1 MGPSAKR
8 AALVIKVGG
17 TAGLDYA
24 AICQDV
30 ADLIISGKRAVLVH
44 GGSAEASALGAALGH
59 EARWLTSP
67 SGFRWR
73 YTDRATLEIFAM
85 ATNGK
90 VNTLLVERLQAVG
103 VDALGLCGLDGRLLQ
118 ARRKDVVQSVENGKR
133 RLVRDDFTGKVERV
147 NVALLN
153 SLLDQGY
160 TPVIAPLALGGAAE
174 PFLPTNGIRRAGP
187 GGAAAEPFVPTNGIR
202 RAGPGGPA
210 AEGQAVNVDADR
222 AAAMIAGAL
231 SAATLVLLTAAPGL
245 MRAFPDET
253 TLIPRLRR
261 EQWDEALAMAQGGM
275 KKKVLGAREALEG
288 GVGRVI
294 IADGRVA
301 HPIAAALAGR
311 GTTFD

>member
-133 RLVRDDFTGKVERV
+133 RLVRDDFTGK
-147 NVALLN
+147 
-153 SLLDQGY
+153 
-160 TPVIAPLALGGAAE
+160 AE
-174 PFLPTNGIRRAGP
+174 QV
-187 GGAAAEPFVPTNGIR
+187 VPTNGIR

-245 MRAFPDET
+245 LRAFPDES
-253 TLIPRLRR
+253 TLIPRLKR

>member
-30 ADLIISGKRAVLVH
+30 ADLITSGKRAVLVH

-133 RLVRDDFTGKVERV
+133 RLVRDDFTGKVEQV

-160 TPVIAPLALGGAAE
+160 TPVIAPLALGG
-174 PFLPTNGIRRAGP
+174 
-187 GGAAAEPFVPTNGIR
+187 AAEPFVPTNGIR

-301 HPIAAALAGR
+301 HPIAAALAGG